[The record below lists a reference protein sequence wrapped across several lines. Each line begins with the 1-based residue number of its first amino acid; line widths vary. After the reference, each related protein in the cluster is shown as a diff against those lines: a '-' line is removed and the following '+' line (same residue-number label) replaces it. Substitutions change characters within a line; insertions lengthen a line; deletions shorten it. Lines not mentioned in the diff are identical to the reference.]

1 MVNLYKLLNHLEQGM
16 TLFQLEQWK
25 KEGIWYP
32 ITQYKKFS
40 NEIKV
45 VTNLFIP
52 NQEKYHIQL
61 VGNYNS
67 DESSEWQS
75 FLEENQWKI
84 YPLLANIIR
93 VFLPEQKGVTYQL
106 LYTLHTQYP
115 QGFISVIANPI
126 NHTDHEQKD

>member
-32 ITQYKKFS
+32 ITQYKKSS
-40 NEIKV
+40 NEIEV

-106 LYTLHTQYP
+106 LYTQYP